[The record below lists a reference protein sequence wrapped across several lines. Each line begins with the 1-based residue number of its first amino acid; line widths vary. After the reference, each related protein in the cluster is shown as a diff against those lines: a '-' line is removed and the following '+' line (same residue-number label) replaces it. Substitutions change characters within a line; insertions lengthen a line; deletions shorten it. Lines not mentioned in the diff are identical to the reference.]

1 MLKKNKRAFT
11 LVELIMVIVI
21 IGILSVSG
29 AYLLI
34 NVVQTSAYV
43 PNKLNTD
50 MIATEAVDTMIEGD
64 AQADGLRFLRSIT
77 AINDNELTFVNQNNV
92 TVRYRL
98 DTGSGKLYR
107 SISAGAEQLIPY
119 YVPTGVSMEADSNR
133 LFTYYDANETV
144 TNDPADVR
152 QIRMNLLVRT
162 GSGDFDEWEG
172 ETKLASA
179 VMVKRYQ
186 APNSGTGPGGAGAG
200 AGPGPGGP
208 GVGPGGRPVCGLGSM
223 FSVFFL
229 MLLKAVR
236 LGQFEIFT
244 L

>member
-1 MLKKNKRAFT
+1 MPKQKQRAFT
-11 LVELIMVIVI
+11 LVELIMVIVV
-21 IGILSVSG
+21 IGILSASG

-34 NVVQTSAYV
+34 NVVQTSAYI
-43 PNKLNTD
+43 PSKLNTD

-64 AQADGLRFLRSIT
+64 VQADGLRFLRSIT
-77 AINDNELTFVNQNNV
+77 AINNNELTFVNQNNI

-98 DTGSGKLYR
+98 DTGSHKLYR
-107 SISAGAEQLIPY
+107 SISGGTEQLIPY
-119 YVPTGVSMEADSNR
+119 YVPAGVSIEADNNQ
-133 LFTYYDANETV
+133 LFTYLDANEAV
-144 TNDPADVR
+144 TNDPNNVR

-162 GSGDFDEWEG
+162 GSGNFDEWEG
-172 ETKLASA
+172 ETELASA

-200 AGPGPGGP
+200 AGPGPSGP
-208 GVGPGGRPVCGLGSM
+208 GVGPGGRPICGLGSM

-236 LGQFEIFT
+236 LGSFDLFV
-244 L
+244 